1 MAGGRFS
8 SAQLCFQVEYR
19 TGIARKLES
28 RNTSN
33 SANSSYGVVG
43 ILALC
48 AVKPEVYVIR
58 VKLCVSSLAPMNL
71 TQSRPGLNSLACHP
85 TASESWHLY
94 SLGCNFQKSIGRV
107 FAHVPVDSLSFWNRI
122 GQQLFRIYIHSDAIF
137 KKALVAF
144 LHISLSIHCPLGIC
158 LWSHWAAAFS
168 PRLMA

>member
-107 FAHVPVDSLSFWNRI
+107 FAHFPVDSLSFRNLPVVALGSSFFTTTDGI
-122 GQQLFRIYIHSDAIF
+122 NTMPFTTLLSAQYYAFHHSAICADSRVV
-137 KKALVAF
+137 K
-144 LHISLSIHCPLGIC
+144 GIV
-158 LWSHWAAAFS
+158 L
-168 PRLMA
+168 RR